1 MLLDR
6 SFDVSTAPVSRSASD
21 IQLQLDVEQ
30 FLFREA
36 GLLDDRSF
44 DDWLAL
50 WTDEGR
56 YWVPRH
62 PDQNN
67 PFEQISLFW
76 EDHILRST
84 RVHRLLNDRNWSQQP
99 VTRTSRIVGNVRI
112 EGYDRQDQLIVSSRL
127 QVSEYRLELRYLSA
141 RVVHKLSRTDG
152 DWRIALKRV
161 DLVNCDSVFANIEVF
176 L

>member
-6 SFDVSTAPVSRSASD
+6 SFDVSIAPVSRKASD
-21 IQLQLDVEQ
+21 IQLQFEVEQ
-30 FLFREA
+30 FLYREA
-36 GLLDDRSF
+36 GLLDERAF
-44 DDWLAL
+44 DEWLAL
-50 WTDEGR
+50 WTEEGR

-76 EDHILRST
+76 EDHTLRST
-84 RVHRLLNDRNWSQQP
+84 RVHRLLNNRNWSQQP
-99 VTRTSRIVGNVRI
+99 ATRTSRIVGNVRI
-112 EGYDRQDQLIVSSRL
+112 EGCDRQDQLIVSSRL
-127 QVSEYRLELRYLSA
+127 QVSEYRLELRNLSA
-141 RVVHKLSRTDG
+141 RVVHKLSKSDG

-161 DLVNCDSVFANIEVF
+161 DLVNCESVFSNIEVF